1 MTRPDRH
8 RQAILQRILLVYAFL
23 LLLPGTPTFAV
34 PMQNDPN
41 GFEGI
46 PWGAGFSETAD
57 FKLVDDG
64 PRVKGYE
71 LVQGPPPLGG
81 AKVDTMRFSTLNGKF
96 ARVTIRYRGPEAH
109 KQIVDYFQSKYGPLD
124 RTPGQISKGG
134 VQQFNWRGD
143 DTLIT
148 LTYESATDR
157 GIIFFESR
165 ALALKLSEEMM
176 APDPDLGGATY

>member
-1 MTRPDRH
+1 MTRPHQHQRTTLRH
-8 RQAILQRILLVYAFL
+8 LLFACAGLILM
-23 LLLPGTPTFAV
+23 PGALALAV

-46 PWGAGFSETAD
+46 PWGAAFSETAD

-81 AKVDTMRFSTLNGKF
+81 AKVDAMRFMTLNGQF
-96 ARVTIRYRGPEAH
+96 ARVIIRYHSAETH

-148 LTYESATDR
+148 LTYESAMDR
-157 GIIFFESR
+157 GIVFFESR
-165 ALALKLSEEMM
+165 SLALKLSEGMM
-176 APDPDLGGATY
+176 APEPDLGGATY

>member
-1 MTRPDRH
+1 MARPHQHQRTILRH
-8 RQAILQRILLVYAFL
+8 FL
-23 LLLPGTPTFAV
+23 SVCAGLILLPGTLALAV

-81 AKVDTMRFSTLNGKF
+81 VKVDAMRFLTLNGQF
-96 ARVTIRYRGPEAH
+96 ARVTVRYHGSETH
-109 KQIVDYFQSKYGPLD
+109 KHIVDYLQGKYGALD

-165 ALALKLSEEMM
+165 ALALKLSEGMM
-176 APDPDLGGATY
+176 APESDLGGATY

>member
-1 MTRPDRH
+1 MARPKQNH
-8 RQAILQRILLVYAFL
+8 RAALLHAFL
-23 LLLPGTPTFAV
+23 VCAGLLLSLGTMVFAV

-81 AKVDTMRFSTLNGKF
+81 VKVDTMRFITLNGKF
-96 ARVTIRYRGPEAH
+96 ARVTIRYHSTEAH

-134 VQQFNWRGD
+134 VQQLNWRGD

-148 LTYESATDR
+148 LTYESAADR

-165 ALALKLSEEMM
+165 SLALKLSEGLM
-176 APDPDLGGATY
+176 APEPDLGGATY

>member
-1 MTRPDRH
+1 MRRPH
-8 RQAILQRILLVYAFL
+8 QHQRSTLRKLLFVCTGLILLPSGLA
-23 LLLPGTPTFAV
+23 FAV

-46 PWGAGFSETAD
+46 PWGAGFTETAD

-71 LVQGPPPLGG
+71 LVKGPPPLGG
-81 AKVDTMRFSTLNGKF
+81 AKVDAMRFVTLNGKF
-96 ARVTIRYRGPEAH
+96 VRVTIRYHSPESH
-109 KQIVDYFQSKYGPLD
+109 KQIVDYFQAKYGPLD

-148 LTYESATDR
+148 LTYETAMDR

-176 APDPDLGGATY
+176 APEPDLGGATY

>member
-1 MTRPDRH
+1 MTRPDQH
-8 RQAILQRILLVYAFL
+8 RRATLLRILLVYACL
-23 LLLPGTPTFAV
+23 SLLPGTPTFAV

-46 PWGAGFSETAD
+46 PWGAGFSETTD
-57 FKLVDDG
+57 FKLVEDG
-64 PRVKGYE
+64 PAVKGYE

-81 AKVDTMRFSTLNGKF
+81 AKVDTMRFITLNGKF
-96 ARVTIRYRGPEAH
+96 ARVTIRYHSLESH

-143 DTLIT
+143 ETLIT
-148 LTYESATDR
+148 LTYESAMDR

-165 ALALKLSEEMM
+165 ALALKLSEGMM

>member
-1 MTRPDRH
+1 MARTDRH
-8 RQAILQRILLVYAFL
+8 QRATLPRVLFMYACL
-23 LLLPGTPTFAV
+23 LLLPGALAFAV

-46 PWGAGFSETAD
+46 PWGAGFTETAD

-81 AKVDTMRFSTLNGKF
+81 AKVDAMRFITLNGKF
-96 ARVTIRYRGPEAH
+96 ARVTIRYHSPETH
-109 KQIVDYFQSKYGPLD
+109 QQIVDYFQSKYGPLD

-134 VQQFNWRGD
+134 VQQLNWRGE

-148 LTYESATDR
+148 LTYESVTER

-165 ALALKLSEEMM
+165 ALALKLSEGMM
-176 APDPDLGGATY
+176 APEPDLGGATY

>member
-1 MTRPDRH
+1 MRRLHQRP
-8 RQAILQRILLVYAFL
+8 QIIFGKLLFLCAGLILLSGAVA
-23 LLLPGTPTFAV
+23 FAV

-46 PWGAGFSETAD
+46 PWGAGFTETAD

-71 LVQGPPPLGG
+71 LIQGPPPLGG
-81 AKVDTMRFSTLNGKF
+81 AKVDTMRFITLNGKF
-96 ARVTIRYRGPEAH
+96 VRVTIRYHSPEAH
-109 KQIVDYFQSKYGPLD
+109 KQIVDYFQAKYGPLD

-134 VQQFNWRGD
+134 VHQFNWRGD

-148 LTYESATDR
+148 LTYETAMDR